1 MHIDGAQFV
10 YRPGG
15 GTALSDF
22 DPKFT
27 GDFSDEGQA
36 RDSMAEDAQSLARH
50 QDMLMAHETHGLL
63 VLFQG
68 MDAAGKDATIK
79 HVMSAADPQGCEVKM
94 FKEASEKE
102 VRHDYLWRAACA
114 LPARGQIGIFNR
126 SYYEQV
132 VSEKVHPEKLERQH
146 LPEEAKG
153 EDLWERRFRQ
163 INDFERYLVENGI
176 HVLKFY
182 LNISRAEQRERLLE
196 RLERPDK
203 RWKFSASDVEERG
216 FWDEYTRAY
225 EEAFERTS
233 TDRAPW
239 HIIPADSRWFARAAV
254 ASVIASKL
262 KSLHAE
268 YPRLDGEEEREMEE
282 ARKTLE
288 GEAAGG

>member
-1 MHIDGAQFV
+1 MQIDNARFV

-15 GTALSDF
+15 GATLSDF
-22 DPKFT
+22 DPKYT
-27 GDFSDEGQA
+27 GGFSDEGEA
-36 RDSMAEDAQSLARH
+36 RDSMAEDAERLAAH
-50 QDMLMAHETHGLL
+50 QDMLMAHGTHGLL
-63 VLFQG
+63 VIFQG

-114 LPARGQIGIFNR
+114 MPARGQIGIFNR

-132 VSEKVHPEKLERQH
+132 VTEKVHPEKLERQR
-146 LPEEAKG
+146 LPEGAAG
-153 EDLWERRFRQ
+153 EDLWGRRFRQ
-163 INDFERYLVENGI
+163 INDFERYLSENGI

-182 LNISRAEQRERLLE
+182 LNMSKAGQRERLLE

-216 FWDEYTRAY
+216 LWADYVKAY

-233 TDRAPW
+233 TDWAPW

-254 ASVIASKL
+254 ASVIVSKL
-262 KSLHAE
+262 KSLHEE
-268 YPRLDGEEEREMEE
+268 YPRLGEEQEREMEE
-282 ARKTLE
+282 ARKALQRE
-288 GEAAGG
+288 DAGS

>member
-1 MHIDGAQFV
+1 MQMDGAQFV
-10 YRPGG
+10 YRPGEG
-15 GTALSDF
+15 ATLSDF

-27 GDFSDEGQA
+27 GGFSDEGAA
-36 RDSMAEDAQSLARH
+36 RDSMAADAERLAAH
-50 QDMLMAHETHGLL
+50 QDMLMAHGTHGLL

-94 FKEASEKE
+94 FKEATEKE

-126 SYYEQV
+126 SYYEHV
-132 VSEKVHPEKLERQH
+132 LAEKVHPEKLERQC

-153 EDLWERRFRQ
+153 EGLWERRYRQ
-163 INDFERYLVENGI
+163 INDFERYLAENGV

-182 LNISRAEQRERLLE
+182 LNISRAGQRERLLE
-196 RLERPDK
+196 RMERPEK

-216 FWDEYTRAY
+216 FWGEYMQAY
-225 EEAFERTS
+225 EETFERTS

-254 ASVIASKL
+254 ASVIVSKL

-268 YPRLDGEEEREMEE
+268 YPRLSEEQEQEQED
-282 ARKTLE
+282 ARKALE
-288 GEAAGG
+288 GEDARS